1 MVQLFLFKRSPWQQS
16 RPPAS
21 RRDVTSEPGGLQR
34 LVGGRPE
41 FAVIPYADYQHFL
54 ELLEDESDARSVAEF
69 HEAYSAGRE
78 ILIPD
83 EIMRRELAGESP
95 IKLWRE
101 HRGMTQQEVALQ
113 AGISKAYLSQ
123 IETGKRQGT
132 VETLSAIARALDL
145 PLDVLT
151 D

>member
-1 MVQLFLFKRSPWQQS
+1 MKAQIIEKN
-16 RPPAS
+16 
-21 RRDVTSEPGGLQR
+21 GH
-34 LVGGRPE
+34 PE

-54 ELLEDESDARSVAEF
+54 ELLEDESDARVIAEF
-69 HEAYSAGRE
+69 HEAYTTGRE
-78 ILIPD
+78 FLIPD

-101 HRGMTQQEVALQ
+101 HRGLTQQALAVL
-113 AGISKAYLSQ
+113 AGISKPYLSQ

-132 VETLSAIARALDL
+132 LETLSALARALDV
-145 PLDVLT
+145 PLDILT

>member
-1 MVQLFLFKRSPWQQS
+1 MKAQIIEKN
-16 RPPAS
+16 
-21 RRDVTSEPGGLQR
+21 GH
-34 LVGGRPE
+34 PE

-54 ELLEDESDARSVAEF
+54 ELLEDEADARVIAEF
-69 HEAYSAGRE
+69 HEAYTAGRE
-78 ILIPD
+78 FMVPD
-83 EIMRRELAGESP
+83 EIMRREFAGESP

-101 HRGMTQQEVALQ
+101 RRGLTQQELAEK
-113 AGISKAYLSQ
+113 AGISKPYLSQ

-132 VETLSAIARALDL
+132 VETLSAIARSLDI